1 MFSVNVIIAPTF
13 ITEMMGK
20 ISMEKILEERVLGKK
35 EEESAKMILLKK
47 IKMNLQAFS
56 TFIFLFP

>member
-56 TFIFLFP
+56 TFIFPFP